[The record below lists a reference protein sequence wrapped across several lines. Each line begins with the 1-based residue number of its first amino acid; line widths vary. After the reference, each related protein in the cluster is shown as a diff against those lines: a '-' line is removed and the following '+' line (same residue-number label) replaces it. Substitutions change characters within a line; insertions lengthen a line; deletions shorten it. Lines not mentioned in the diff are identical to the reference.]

1 MTAPTLQTML
11 TVQQGV
17 ACMCVF
23 SHTSSEEYGLR
34 KLSLYIKSQGF
45 KVLVFIQKKHT
56 QEVKLLDFFPPTPL
70 LKSLMSTQK
79 NKVCRK

>member
-1 MTAPTLQTML
+1 MI
-11 TVQQGV
+11 TVQQDV

-45 KVLVFIQKKHT
+45 KLLVFIQKKHT
-56 QEVKLLDFFPPTPL
+56 QEVKLLDLFPQL
-70 LKSLMSTQK
+70 LSS
-79 NKVCRK
+79 NH